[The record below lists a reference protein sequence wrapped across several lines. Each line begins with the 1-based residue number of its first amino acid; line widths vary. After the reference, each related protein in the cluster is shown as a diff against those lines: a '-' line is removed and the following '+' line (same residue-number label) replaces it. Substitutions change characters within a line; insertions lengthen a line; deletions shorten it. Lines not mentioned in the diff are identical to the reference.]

1 MIKGADSDGGLS
13 PAAEVEGARRRKMRY
28 TGLVHATRPL
38 RPTLRIIP
46 TRRWPRSATPAPCFR
61 LNAEWRG
68 GGSVCGGVY
77 VGNPASA
84 AATPRDGPGCRAEAD
99 GCVQRGAAVGA
110 SGGVGHTGPAR
121 PAVSDWNTGRT
132 ASGLK
137 PAGRGRAERHSG
149 RCTHSQSDTVEKS
162 RVVRD
167 QGCQLGRR
175 PGRRPPSPS
184 PPLPPSAPLCQPSSR
199 RTTLS
204 APQPTSK
211 WPAGPLPPEQ
221 DAISRPTPALAAHA
235 AHHSDAAAAVVAAAV
250 GGAPGRTAAQAGR
263 DRPHPARARLNT
275 EWSGG

>member
-175 PGRRPPSPS
+175 PGRRPP
-184 PPLPPSAPLCQPSSR
+184 PPLPPSSPLCQPRSR
-199 RTTLS
+199 RRS
-204 APQPTSK
+204 GP
-211 WPAGPLPPEQ
+211 PARSRQSRMLYPGPR
-221 DAISRPTPALAAHA
+221 RPWRHTQLIILTRLRRWWRQQWAAHPGGRPLRLAAIGHT
-235 AHHSDAAAAVVAAAV
+235 SP
-250 GGAPGRTAAQAGR
+250 APG
-263 DRPHPARARLNT
+263 
-275 EWSGG
+275 